1 MKIGIIT
8 SYFEDEYKTISYYE
22 LAKRYSRAGHEVHV
36 VNGVFTKNLPKCEII
51 DGIHIHRV
59 KIPKLRLRSLWVTI
73 YGKKTLQEVDN
84 YVDIFDVHDLHGW
97 KLKKIIKKPYVVQV
111 PSTYSEAWDKFKI
124 SSSFRF
130 NSAYIL
136 NFIGS
141 LILPKIQKSIS
152 KNSNKV
158 IAICKNTEDRLI
170 RDYGITEK
178 KITVI
183 PAGIDINCFIP
194 SNDGK
199 RWRKKLNIYD
209 KKVVLCMGKLN
220 YLKGIHYLI
229 EAFRKIAD
237 KNKDTMLVIAGSG
250 SKAEEKRLHNLV
262 SSFGI
267 EDRVIFTGWV
277 NYSDVP
283 YLHAA
288 PDIFVHPSLLE
299 GTPLVI
305 LEAMATGK
313 PVIAT
318 GIAGVPD
325 MITDGIDGFLVEEK
339 NVEQIAEKLS
349 VLLDDEALCKKFGQN
364 ARKKVEEKFNWDMIA
379 EQILDVYEGVIKN
392 EKNKV

>member
-8 SYFEDEYKTISYYE
+8 SYFEDEYKTITYHE
-22 LAKRYSRAGHEVHV
+22 LAKRYVRAGHETHV
-36 VNGVFTKNLPKCEII
+36 VNGVFTRNLPKYEII

-73 YGKKTLQEVDN
+73 YGKKILQEIDDC
-84 YVDIFDVHDLHGW
+84 VDIFDVHDLHGW
-97 KLKKIIKKPYVVQV
+97 QLKKIIKKPYVVQV
-111 PSTYSEAWDKFKI
+111 PSTYSEAWEKLKMN
-124 SSSFRF
+124 SSFHF

-136 NFIGS
+136 SFVGS
-141 LILPKIQKSIS
+141 LILPKVQKSIS

-158 IAICKNTEDRLI
+158 IAICENTKDWLVK
-170 RDYGITEK
+170 DYDITEE

-183 PAGIDINCFIP
+183 PAGIDVNRFNP

-199 RWRKKLNIYD
+199 RWRKKLNITD
-209 KKVVLCMGKLN
+209 KKVVLCMAKLT

-229 EAFRKIAD
+229 EAFKKISD
-237 KNKDTMLVIAGSG
+237 QYKDTMLIIAGSG
-250 SKAEEKRLHNLV
+250 NKAEEKRLRNLV
-262 SSFGI
+262 VSLAI
-267 EDRVIFTGWV
+267 KDKVIFTGWV
-277 NYSDVP
+277 NYSDAP

-288 PDIFVHPSLLE
+288 SDVFVHPSLLE

-318 GIAGVPD
+318 NIAGVPD

-339 NVEQIAEKLS
+339 NVGQIVEKLS
-349 VLLDDEALCKKFGQN
+349 VLLDDEVLCRKIGEN
-364 ARKKVEEKFNWDMIA
+364 ARKKVEEKFSWDTIA
-379 EQILDVYEGVIKN
+379 EQILGVYGEVIRD
-392 EKNKV
+392 